1 MGPARIG
8 DLRLYLGDRH
18 DAKDRSLLR
27 SLKITAVLNCTPPRD
42 ESSTGCPNFFEKEP
56 AMRYR
61 RVPIFDTQA
70 EDASGHF
77 DGACDFIASRL
88 HHGGVLVHCNRGVSR
103 SATFVVAHLMT
114 SAGLSVDGALDL
126 VRETRPSAAPNDAFL
141 AQLRALE
148 ARLDAARAAD
158 AKRTGAAPAP
168 APASCRRRPAAP
180 SARQRAASGS
190 GGARAAR
197 ARGSGGARATR
208 TGGSGSARAAR
219 TGGPGGARG
228 RPARS
233 RRRGP
238 AGASG
243 AAIGPAAGPPPGAK
257 RPPSAP
263 RGPGPRSD
271 LPQSSRRRR
280 AVEVAERTS
289 ERALLA
295 RGAATWRGRAPW
307 RRPATAAARRRAR
320 WSRRACRS

>member
-56 AMRYR
+56 TMRYR

-77 DGACDFIASRL
+77 DGACDFVASRL

-168 APASCRRRPAAP
+168 APARAAGPARGPIGAPARPERAAPAAP
-180 SARQRAASGS
+180 ARPERADHAPARPERAIAAPARPERAPAAASG
-190 GGARAAR
+190 
-197 ARGSGGARATR
+197 
-208 TGGSGSARAAR
+208 
-219 TGGPGGARG
+219 
-228 RPARS
+228 PAR
-233 RRRGP
+233 
-238 AGASG
+238 
-243 AAIGPAAGPPPGAK
+243 PPPGAK
-257 RPPSAP
+257 RPAI
-263 RGPGPRSD
+263 GP
-271 LPQSSRRRR
+271 
-280 AVEVAERTS
+280 
-289 ERALLA
+289 A
-295 RGAATWRGRAPW
+295 RPEPEK
-307 RRPATAAARRRAR
+307 RPKP
-320 WSRRACRS
+320 

>member
-1 MGPARIG
+1 MGKLKGNFASGPTATRWCPEEATPRPVAPRARLRPRQTSATIADRSPITYRAPMGPARIG

-114 SAGLSVDGALDL
+114 SAGSRSTGADGPRDA
-126 VRETRPSAAPNDAFL
+126 PAAPNDAFL

-168 APASCRRRPAAP
+168 APRAGPARPIARRPKASAAPRPERAAPAAP
-180 SARQRAASGS
+180 ARPERAAPAAPARPERATGD
-190 GGARAAR
+190 GGRAA
-197 ARGSGGARATR
+197 
-208 TGGSGSARAAR
+208 
-219 TGGPGGARG
+219 
-228 RPARS
+228 
-233 RRRGP
+233 
-238 AGASG
+238 AGA
-243 AAIGPAAGPPPGAK
+243 
-257 RPPSAP
+257 
-263 RGPGPRSD
+263 
-271 LPQSSRRRR
+271 L
-280 AVEVAERTS
+280 VAT
-289 ERALLA
+289 
-295 RGAATWRGRAPW
+295 GM
-307 RRPATAAARRRAR
+307 
-320 WSRRACRS
+320 

>member
-77 DGACDFIASRL
+77 DGACDFVASRL

-126 VRETRPSAAPNDAFL
+126 VRETRPSAAGPDSNLQLDFNVSVRDRFDA
-141 AQLRALE
+141 
-148 ARLDAARAAD
+148 
-158 AKRTGAAPAP
+158 
-168 APASCRRRPAAP
+168 
-180 SARQRAASGS
+180 
-190 GGARAAR
+190 
-197 ARGSGGARATR
+197 
-208 TGGSGSARAAR
+208 
-219 TGGPGGARG
+219 
-228 RPARS
+228 
-233 RRRGP
+233 
-238 AGASG
+238 
-243 AAIGPAAGPPPGAK
+243 I
-257 RPPSAP
+257 
-263 RGPGPRSD
+263 
-271 LPQSSRRRR
+271 SS
-280 AVEVAERTS
+280 
-289 ERALLA
+289 ALLRELDESDRFVQKSA
-295 RGAATWRGRAPW
+295 EST
-307 RRPATAAARRRAR
+307 
-320 WSRRACRS
+320 SI

>member
-56 AMRYR
+56 TMRYR

-77 DGACDFIASRL
+77 DGACDFVASRL

-168 APASCRRRPAAP
+168 APARAAGPARGPIGAPARPERAAPAAP
-180 SARQRAASGS
+180 ARPERAAP
-190 GGARAAR
+190 AAPARPERAAPAAPARPER
-197 ARGSGGARATR
+197 AVTAAPARPERAIAAPAR
-208 TGGSGSARAAR
+208 PERAA
-219 TGGPGGARG
+219 PAA
-228 RPARS
+228 PARPE
-233 RRRGP
+233 RAIAAP
-238 AGASG
+238 ARPERAPA

-257 RPPSAP
+257 RPAIGPA
-263 RGPGPRSD
+263 RPGP
-271 LPQSSRRRR
+271 
-280 AVEVAERTS
+280 EK
-289 ERALLA
+289 
-295 RGAATWRGRAPW
+295 
-307 RRPATAAARRRAR
+307 RPKP
-320 WSRRACRS
+320 